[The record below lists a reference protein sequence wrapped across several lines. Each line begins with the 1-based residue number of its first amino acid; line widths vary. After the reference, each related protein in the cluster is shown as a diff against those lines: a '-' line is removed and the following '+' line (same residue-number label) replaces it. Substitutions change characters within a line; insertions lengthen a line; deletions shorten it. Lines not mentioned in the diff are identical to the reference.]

1 MELNWSLD
9 EIYTSFESKEFLNDI
24 TLLDNII
31 NKLNETSMDF
41 SNKKSK
47 DVLEEY
53 INLYSKYYELINK
66 LSIYANLKLSANT
79 KDTYAI
85 KYSEIIEKKE
95 VLVIKAV
102 NKYENYISTIKNI
115 DDVINSSSL
124 LKEHEFYIKEIVN
137 SKNHKLSD
145 NEEKIIKAMKTTG
158 SSAWLKLRDKTVSSL
173 LVDININGENKKL
186 PLTVILNMAYD
197 KDKNVRKAAYDAE
210 IKAYEKIDEVVA
222 DSLNAI
228 KGEVI
233 TVSQLRKYDSPLE
246 MTLIESRM
254 DKETLDA
261 MLSAMKESMPVFR
274 KYLRRKAEILG
285 YKDGLPFYELYAP
298 ISSYNKKYTYE
309 EACNY
314 VINSFNEFS
323 PKLGLY
329 AKKAINNKWIDVMP
343 RENKAGGAFC
353 ENLHFIKESRFLLN
367 FSGSFSDVI
376 TLGHELG
383 HGFHGDCLNNESVLN
398 FDYPMPIAETA
409 STFCETIIKQKALK
423 NASKEEALNILETD
437 ICDNTQ
443 IIVDIYSR
451 FLFEDAFFNK
461 RKEST
466 LSVSEIKSLMT
477 EAQKTA
483 YGNGLSKDYLH
494 PYMWLCKSHYY
505 DADYNYYNFP
515 YAFGLLFAK
524 GLYAKYLEKGDSF
537 VDDYIKLLSVTGK
550 MSLYDIGKVMDF
562 DIHKKEFWKDSL
574 RIIEKDI
581 EMFMDITK

>member
-550 MSLYDIGKVMDF
+550 MSLYDIGKVMNF
-562 DIHKKEFWKDSL
+562 DIHKKDFWRESL
-574 RIIEKDI
+574 KIIEKDI

>member
-483 YGNGLSKDYLH
+483 
-494 PYMWLCKSHYY
+494 
-505 DADYNYYNFP
+505 
-515 YAFGLLFAK
+515 
-524 GLYAKYLEKGDSF
+524 
-537 VDDYIKLLSVTGK
+537 
-550 MSLYDIGKVMDF
+550 
-562 DIHKKEFWKDSL
+562 
-574 RIIEKDI
+574 
-581 EMFMDITK
+581 

>member
-494 PYMWLCKSHYY
+494 PYMWLCKPHYY
-505 DADYNYYNFP
+505 DASYNYYNFP